1 MTSTAPENPSA
12 AVEQPQE
19 ERTTVGD
26 APPHRHLDR
35 WLIAGIPVT
44 IAMLSFLLSLY
55 TWYDSNRP
63 PQIEL
68 ALPDRVRVTQGEDRA
83 WLYIQP
89 RYVSTSQ
96 NDQIDVVTSI
106 EVEVKPPEAS
116 ASIPFDWDEQG
127 IWNFDH
133 ASRSLTWDWVAD
145 PGPLVVSPADP
156 QMPSGLFLSRDG
168 WLWAAGDYEIT
179 VSSSTSAGDKT
190 LAASGTMTIT
200 DDQLVQLESGRGS
213 LFLTVPLVTVE

>member
-1 MTSTAPENPSA
+1 MSSNAPENPST
-12 AVEQPQE
+12 AVVQLPE
-19 ERTTVGD
+19 ERRTVGS

-44 IAMLSFLLSLY
+44 IAVLSFLLSFY
-55 TWYDSNRP
+55 TWYENSRP
-63 PQIEL
+63 PEIEL

-96 NDQIDVVTSI
+96 NDRIDVITSI
-106 EVEVKPPEAS
+106 EIEVKQEGESP
-116 ASIPFDWDEQG
+116 SIPFDWDEQG
-127 IWNFDH
+127 AWNFDH
-133 ASRSLTWDWVAD
+133 ATRSLTWDWVAD

-156 QMPSGLFLSRDG
+156 QMPSGFFLSRVG
-168 WLWAAGDYEIT
+168 WFWTAGDYEIT
-179 VSSSTSAGDKT
+179 VSSSTSAGDET

-200 DDQLVQLESGRGS
+200 EDQIVQLESGRGS
-213 LFLTVPLVTVE
+213 LFLTISLVTDE